1 MSFKALNDLASLQL
15 HLTLFCSSS
24 MISSHPGL
32 PSALQKYKIPFPPQA
47 LHLFLFSGTVSSPLL
62 GPLLGLQFF
71 EQLMYSHFSAKKPPV
86 SMTISFIPFP
96 FILLFYFL
104 YSTYH
109 YLKVSD
115 LFAYLF
121 VSPSGLY
128 MQVVNSMRSGT
139 LSHS

>member
-32 PSALQKYKIPFPPQA
+32 PSALQRYKVPFPPQA

-71 EQLMYSHFSAKKPPV
+71 EQLMYSHFPAKKTTCLYDHIIY
-86 SMTISFIPFP
+86 SLS
-96 FILLFYFL
+96 FYF
-104 YSTYH
+104 
-109 YLKVSD
+109 VV
-115 LFAYLF
+115 LFSL
-121 VSPSGLY
+121 
-128 MQVVNSMRSGT
+128 
-139 LSHS
+139 